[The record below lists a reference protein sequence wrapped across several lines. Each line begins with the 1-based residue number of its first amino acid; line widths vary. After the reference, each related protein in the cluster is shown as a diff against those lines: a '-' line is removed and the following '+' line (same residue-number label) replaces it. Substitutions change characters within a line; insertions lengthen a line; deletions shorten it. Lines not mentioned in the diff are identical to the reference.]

1 MSSKEKE
8 YDVWNIQ
15 VPKLLNKAL
24 EEAITRDFH
33 VTKAEYIREA
43 VREKL
48 LKAGIT
54 AENMGTLK
62 GE

>member
-1 MSSKEKE
+1 MTDREKE

-24 EEAITRDFH
+24 EEAIARDFH
-33 VTKAEYIREA
+33 ITKAEYVREA

-62 GE
+62 EE